1 MLVVDVDHPT
11 LSQRGML
18 TLYWF
23 NAGPPSQTVAQHRTN
38 MESTPRGHSRAQS
51 RIVVTPERRAALRH
65 WSGIVTACD
74 ATGCL
79 RDTASGWWL
88 STNAATGHL
97 WTART
102 SPQRG
107 VFSSGIRLLY
117 HLLCNFAGDAITGGP
132 DTKWI
137 HTYLIERAAG
147 RFKTFCTR

>member
-1 MLVVDVDHPT
+1 MLGHRRRRWPRIEPIWD
-11 LSQRGML
+11 
-18 TLYWF
+18 
-23 NAGPPSQTVAQHRTN
+23 QH
-38 MESTPRGHSRAQS
+38 SVIGGHSRAQS
-51 RIVVTPERRAALRH
+51 RIVVTPEHRAALRH

-117 HLLCNFAGDAITGGP
+117 HLLCNFAGDAITGGSVEIV
-132 DTKWI
+132 TKWI
-137 HTYLIERAAG
+137 HTYLIESAAG
-147 RFKTFCTR
+147 AVQNTLYALM